1 MRAGDTALGTLIKNA
16 KEQLRALPKGL
27 TYGLLRYL
35 NPDIDLTES
44 DPPIGFNYLGRL
56 CMATGQVSDAMWQ
69 VSQDAL
75 AATGAATA
83 VPMPLAHTLELN
95 VVTVDTDTGPQ
106 LQANW
111 MWAPS
116 RLDHAQ
122 VSHLSE
128 LWFDALCGICA
139 NVARG
144 GGG

>member
-1 MRAGDTALGTLIKNA
+1 M
-16 KEQLRALPKGL
+16 

-95 VVTVDTDTGPQ
+95 VVTVDTDTGHNCRPTGCG
-106 LQANW
+106 
-111 MWAPS
+111 
-116 RLDHAQ
+116 
-122 VSHLSE
+122 HL
-128 LWFDALCGICA
+128 
-139 NVARG
+139 RG
-144 GGG
+144 WITRRSVT